1 MSKFEIVLILGL
13 ALVAIGGLV
22 SAKLK
27 HNNRRIWW
35 LPIAIC
41 GSLLVL
47 LIALYVWLIIDFM
60 NAPLCV

>member
-1 MSKFEIVLILGL
+1 MSKFEIVLILVL
-13 ALVAIGGLV
+13 SVVAISGLV

-27 HNNRRIWW
+27 HDKCRMWW

-47 LIALYVWLIIDFM
+47 LIALYIWFLIDFM
-60 NAPLCV
+60 TSPLCV

>member
-13 ALVAIGGLV
+13 TLVAISGLV

-27 HNNRRIWW
+27 HNNRRMWW